1 MDFSLSLSE
10 QKIRDRVVALAN
22 ERLAPKALARAQN
35 GSYPHDVA
43 GWMAE
48 NGLLGMTIAR
58 ADGGQGH
65 TLFEA
70 ILTMEAIGEVCP
82 RSADVFQAGNFGP
95 IRVLAAFGSLEQK
108 KRFLQGMLRGETIFS
123 VAMSEPEAGSAVTD
137 LKAIAV
143 PDGEGY
149 RVSGTKVYV
158 THSKHADVF
167 LVYLRYG
174 PGVQGIGSVLVERGA
189 EGLLI
194 GKPVRF
200 LSGEEWVELR
210 LEEVKVPPENILL
223 REGGFKK
230 QIEGFNVERL
240 GNAARS
246 LALGR
251 AAFRIARDHALTRKQ
266 FGRPLCEFQGL
277 QWKFAE
283 MEMKLQA
290 AQLLLHRAAV
300 NADKGFPSAL
310 ETSVAK
316 ASCNAAGFE
325 VASEAMQILGGL
337 GYSEASLVEYCFRKT
352 RGWMIAGGSTE
363 MMKNRI
369 AETIFERRFSQR
381 P

>member
-35 GSYPHDVA
+35 GGYPHDVA